1 MESYFERKIN
11 GLPFSENEENK
22 YEFHRLLSFKDWPPE
37 IPVFAIRLARAGFY
51 HIGQGN
57 KVKCFVCGIE
67 KSDWHDNDNPQEI
80 HQTLNPE
87 CLFLS
92 ENQLHNVPFQNQN
105 DLTSTP
111 FLERLGSILDSREG
125 SEDNVQNTAYGTI
138 NEHSE
143 YSSLSSARP
152 LISSQSAYCLSTNRE
167 QTVPRSHSSGNLHQS
182 LAPQRTCEN
191 TCPSVVDA
199 AVPHSE
205 PVSHTNER
213 RNQSDSTTASHGGEI
228 PPPTSAALGP
238 LRFERNRLKTFK
250 DWPSTCPIS
259 AGELAK
265 QGFQYTG
272 IGDRVQCI
280 FCKGV
285 LRNWVE
291 GDRPHIEHRKHFPCC
306 PLVLGLRIGNIP
318 LPLSQNHVPATTAQ
332 QTDLCSNI
340 ADALNRNGLNS
351 EHLGIITDRPK
362 HPLYAIESQRLRSF
376 HGWPPYRHQTPQQLA
391 EAGFWYAGMND
402 NVKCF
407 FCDGGLRNWE
417 PTDQPWEEHAR
428 WFPCC
433 PFVLQ
438 VKGQGYVAMVVQK
451 HSSQDDARSGS
462 ADNPSETGC
471 GRYPV
476 EEREVLARM
485 DSPYVRKLEGMVS
498 QDIIMRTIRKHLAET
513 GDDFPSSTALL
524 EAAFAMAAQQSS
536 QSTQCL
542 HSNLPASQ
550 QHQQQQ
556 HYDQQQQVQQQQ
568 QQHHNQ
574 HLQQQQHQ
582 YQQQQLQLQQPQQ
595 QQQNQLQSHQHLQQ
609 QQQQQQELVDPRV
622 NTSLDLAQISQ
633 GRSQSLPPQST
644 QATVDMEVSTAEQNT
659 RQGSVKQHVASVF
672 CISSTEVSTD
682 DLLKENLELKE
693 QRLCKICMACE
704 TNVVFLPCGHFVSC
718 AGCAPALQLCPI
730 CRATIKGTVRTYV
743 A

>member
-1 MESYFERKIN
+1 
-11 GLPFSENEENK
+11 
-22 YEFHRLLSFKDWPPE
+22 
-37 IPVFAIRLARAGFY
+37 
-51 HIGQGN
+51 
-57 KVKCFVCGIE
+57 
-67 KSDWHDNDNPQEI
+67 
-80 HQTLNPE
+80 
-87 CLFLS
+87 
-92 ENQLHNVPFQNQN
+92 
-105 DLTSTP
+105 
-111 FLERLGSILDSREG
+111 
-125 SEDNVQNTAYGTI
+125 
-138 NEHSE
+138 
-143 YSSLSSARP
+143 
-152 LISSQSAYCLSTNRE
+152 
-167 QTVPRSHSSGNLHQS
+167 
-182 LAPQRTCEN
+182 
-191 TCPSVVDA
+191 
-199 AVPHSE
+199 
-205 PVSHTNER
+205 
-213 RNQSDSTTASHGGEI
+213 
-228 PPPTSAALGP
+228 
-238 LRFERNRLKTFK
+238 
-250 DWPSTCPIS
+250 
-259 AGELAK
+259 
-265 QGFQYTG
+265 
-272 IGDRVQCI
+272 
-280 FCKGV
+280 
-285 LRNWVE
+285 
-291 GDRPHIEHRKHFPCC
+291 
-306 PLVLGLRIGNIP
+306 
-318 LPLSQNHVPATTAQ
+318 
-332 QTDLCSNI
+332 
-340 ADALNRNGLNS
+340 
-351 EHLGIITDRPK
+351 
-362 HPLYAIESQRLRSF
+362 
-376 HGWPPYRHQTPQQLA
+376 
-391 EAGFWYAGMND
+391 
-402 NVKCF
+402 
-407 FCDGGLRNWE
+407 
-417 PTDQPWEEHAR
+417 
-428 WFPCC
+428 
-433 PFVLQ
+433 
-438 VKGQGYVAMVVQK
+438 
-451 HSSQDDARSGS
+451 DDARSGS

-730 CRATIKGTVRTYV
+730 CRATIKGTVRTYLRSSASHRPPSKQWTPCHCTAPREKDGALTARPHTSLLELDLHWPKASGAYVMVLCPSYIDHDSQMTPIDFQVTRSIEKHVYKWV
-743 A
+743 ARFTVYGYSLGKRRGVNFPCSPFMLGKSSKAGEGNYSPLLQQRIIAVARKTKNYGSLFRMCINQELCIVCNLCIDDANSSKDYIAMVQFEKRSKKKKKSNTIFNRPEDISRHL